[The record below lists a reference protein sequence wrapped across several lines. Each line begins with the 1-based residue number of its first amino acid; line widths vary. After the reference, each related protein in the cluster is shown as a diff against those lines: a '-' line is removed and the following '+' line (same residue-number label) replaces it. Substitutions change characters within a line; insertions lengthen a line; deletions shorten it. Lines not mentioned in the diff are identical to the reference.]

1 MPARNKEKRMKSTL
15 FSLVAGLA
23 FLQANAAESQW
34 LTDFAKAQAAAKAE
48 KKMVL
53 LDFTGSDW

>member
-1 MPARNKEKRMKSTL
+1 MKKTL
-15 FSLVAGLA
+15 FGLVAGLA
-23 FLQANAAESQW
+23 LLQINAAEAQW
-34 LTDFAKAQAAAKAE
+34 LTDFAKAQAKAKSE

>member
-1 MPARNKEKRMKSTL
+1 MKKTL
-15 FSLVAGLA
+15 FGLVAGFVL
-23 FLQANAAESQW
+23 LQAGAAEAQW
-34 LTDFAKAQAAAKAE
+34 LTDLSKAQAKAKAE